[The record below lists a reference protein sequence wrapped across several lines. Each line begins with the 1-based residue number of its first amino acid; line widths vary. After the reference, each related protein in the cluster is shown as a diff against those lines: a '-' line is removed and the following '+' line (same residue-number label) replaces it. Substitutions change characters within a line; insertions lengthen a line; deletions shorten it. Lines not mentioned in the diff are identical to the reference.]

1 MLPRSYSEFYIDG
14 RWTPTDSTETFTVIS
29 PSTGE
34 VIGEVPSATRADID
48 AAVEAARH
56 AFYETD
62 WASRPVEERAA
73 LCEALATR
81 LYESKDELAELLVD
95 ELGCTRML
103 ADVYQAT
110 APTLHWN
117 YNAEVGRNYPFQEV
131 RTADLGPLAGGSA
144 GGMIMPYQTQAL
156 VVKEPVG
163 VVATMVAYNFSMP
176 GTSQKV
182 APAIIA
188 GCTVVVKVPEPN
200 PLAVFAL
207 AQMVHDVGFPPGV
220 INIVAAGA
228 EQSAY
233 LVSHPDVDMVSFT
246 GSTTVGSHIGR
257 ECGSL
262 IRPVV
267 LELGGKSAAIVLD
280 DADLDTTVP
289 TLLGVSVIPSSGQSC
304 VCQSRFLVSEARH
317 DELVERLVA
326 ALADVKVG
334 DPHDLANDM
343 GPVITEAH
351 RERILGMI
359 RRAVDQGATVAF
371 GGGIPE
377 GLDKGWYVEPT
388 LLTGVTPDMEIA
400 QEEVFGP
407 VVAVISYKDEADA
420 IRIAN
425 DSRYGL
431 AGSVYTSD
439 VERGFAIARKVR
451 TGTFS
456 VNSFSADFNSPFGGF
471 KESGIGRQHGVA
483 GLEGYLIPKSISV
496 DPSMTIPES
505 IVQQADVVTFFGVKK
520 GA

>member
-1 MLPRSYSEFYIDG
+1 MLPRSYSEFYING
-14 RWTPTDSTETFTVIS
+14 QWRPTESTEKFTVVS

-34 VIGEVPSATRADID
+34 QIGEVPRATRADID

-62 WASRPVEERAA
+62 WATRPVEERAA

-81 LYESKDELAELLVD
+81 LFEVKDEMAELLVD

-103 ADVYQAT
+103 ADVYQAV

-131 RTADLGPLAGGSA
+131 RKADLGPLAGGSA
-144 GGMIMPYQTQAL
+144 GGMIMPYETQAL

-163 VVATMVAYNFSMP
+163 VVATMVAYNFTMP

-182 APAIIA
+182 APAIVA
-188 GCTVVVKVPEPN
+188 GCTVVIKVPEPN
-200 PLAVFAL
+200 PLAIFAL
-207 AQMVHDVGFPPGV
+207 GRLIDEVGFPPGV
-220 INIVAAGA
+220 INVVAAGA
-228 EQSAY
+228 DESAY

-326 ALADVKVG
+326 GMAEIKVG
-334 DPHDLANDM
+334 DPHAEDTAM
-343 GPVITEAH
+343 GPLITQAH
-351 RERILGMI
+351 RENVLGI
-359 RRAVDQGATVAF
+359 ISRAVEQGAKIAF

-377 GLDKGWYVEPT
+377 GADKGWYVEPT
-388 LLTGVTPDMEIA
+388 LLVDVTPDMEIA

-407 VVAVISYKDEADA
+407 VVAVLKYNDEDDA
-420 IRIAN
+420 VRIAN

-431 AGSVYTSD
+431 AGSVYTTD
-439 VERGFAIARKVR
+439 VERGFSLARRVR

-471 KESGIGRQHGVA
+471 KESGVGREHGVA
-483 GLEGYLIPKSISV
+483 GLEGYLIPKTISV
-496 DPSMTIPES
+496 DPSMSIPDSVVE
-505 IVQQADVVTFFGVKK
+505 QADMVTTGVRK

>member
-1 MLPRSYSEFYIDG
+1 MLPRSYEQFYIG
-14 RWTPTDSTETFTVIS
+14 GGWRPTDATDKFSVVS

-34 VIGEVPSATRADID
+34 KIGEVPSATRADVD

-73 LCEALATR
+73 LCEALAQK
-81 LYESKDELAELLVD
+81 LYESKDDMAELLVD
-95 ELGCTRML
+95 ELGCTRQL

-117 YNAEVGRNYPFQEV
+117 YNAEVGRNFPFEEV
-131 RTADLGPLAGGSA
+131 RTADLGPLAGGAA

-182 APAIIA
+182 APAIVA

-207 AQMVHDVGFPPGV
+207 AQMIHDVGFPPGV
-220 INIVAAGA
+220 INVVAAGP
-228 EQSAY
+228 ESSAH

-246 GSTTVGSHIGR
+246 GSTAVGAKIAR
-257 ECGSL
+257 ACGER
-262 IRPVV
+262 IRPNV

-280 DADLDTTVP
+280 DADFETTVP

-317 DELVERLVA
+317 DELVEKLVA
-326 ALADVKVG
+326 AMGEITVG
-334 DPHDLANDM
+334 DPHDPGVAM
-343 GPVITEAH
+343 GPVITEEH
-351 RERILGMI
+351 RDRVLGMI
-359 RRAVDQGATVAF
+359 ERAVEQGATVAF
-371 GGGIPE
+371 GGGVPD
-377 GLDKGWYVEPT
+377 GQDKGWFVEPT

-407 VVAVISYKDEADA
+407 VVAVLSYSDEADA

-431 AGSVYTSD
+431 AGSVYTTD
-439 VERGFAIARKVR
+439 VERGFRIGRRIR

-456 VNSFSADFNSPFGGF
+456 VNSYSADFNSPFGGF
-471 KESGIGRQHGVA
+471 KDSGIGREHGVA

-496 DPSMTIPES
+496 DPTMSIPDS
-505 IVQQADVVTFFGVKK
+505 IVSGADVVTAGARK

>member
-1 MLPRSYSEFYIDG
+1 MLPRSYDSFYIG
-14 RWTPTDSTETFTVIS
+14 GGWHPSESADSFTVIS

-34 VIGEVPSATRADID
+34 KIGKVPSATLGDID

-62 WASRPVEERAA
+62 WAGRPVEERAA
-73 LCEALATR
+73 LCEALAAR
-81 LYESKDELAELLVD
+81 LYEAKDDLAELLVD

-103 ADVYQAT
+103 ADVYQAV

-117 YNAEVGRNYPFQEV
+117 YNAEIGRTYPFSEV
-131 RTADLGPLAGGSA
+131 RTSDLGPLAGGSA
-144 GGMIMPYQTQAL
+144 GGMIMPYETQAL

-163 VVATMVAYNFSMP
+163 VVATLVAYNFPLP

-188 GCTVVVKVPEPN
+188 GCTVVIKVPEPD
-200 PLAVFAL
+200 PLAIFAL
-207 AQMVHDVGFPPGV
+207 AQMADEVGFPPGV
-220 INIVAAGA
+220 INVVAAGPEA
-228 EQSAY
+228 SAH

-246 GSTTVGSHIGR
+246 GSTAIGSRIGR
-257 ECGSL
+257 ECGAL

-280 DADLDTTVP
+280 DADFETTVP

-304 VCQSRFLVSEARH
+304 VCQSRFLVSRNRH
-317 DELVERLVA
+317 DELVEKLVSA
-326 ALADVKVG
+326 MADITVG
-334 DPHDLANDM
+334 DPHDPAVQM

-359 RRAVDQGATVAF
+359 ERAVEQGATVAF
-371 GGGIPE
+371 GGGVPE
-377 GLDKGWYVEPT
+377 GLDKGWFLEPT
-388 LLTGVTPDMEIA
+388 LITGVTPDMEIA

-407 VVAVISYKDEADA
+407 VVAVIAYEDEEDA

-439 VERGFAIARKVR
+439 VEHGFAIARRVR

-456 VNSFSADFNSPFGGF
+456 VNSYAADFNSPFGGF
-471 KESGIGRQHGVA
+471 KESGIGREHGVA

-496 DPSMTIPES
+496 DPTLSIPES
-505 IVQQADVVTFFGVKK
+505 VRAAADVITEGPRK

>member
-14 RWTPTDSTETFTVIS
+14 QWRSTDSTEKFTVVS

-34 VIGEVPSATRADID
+34 PIGDVPRATRGDID
-48 AAVEAARH
+48 AAVEAARR

-62 WASRPVEERAA
+62 WATRPVEERAA

-81 LYESKDELAELLVD
+81 LYEVKDEMAELLVD

-103 ADVYQAT
+103 ADVYQAV

-144 GGMIMPYQTQAL
+144 GGMIMPYETQAL

-163 VVATMVAYNFSMP
+163 VVATMVAYNFTMP

-182 APAIIA
+182 APAIVA
-188 GCTVVVKVPEPN
+188 GCTVVIKVPEPD
-200 PLAVFAL
+200 PLAIFAL
-207 AQMVHDVGFPPGV
+207 GKLVDEVGFPPGV
-220 INIVAAGA
+220 INIVAAGP
-228 EQSAY
+228 EESAY

-317 DELVERLVA
+317 DDLVDRLVTA
-326 ALADVKVG
+326 MADIKVG
-334 DPHDLANDM
+334 DPHDPDVDM
-343 GPVITEAH
+343 GPLITETH
-351 RERILGMI
+351 RERVLGMI
-359 RRAVDQGATVAF
+359 RRAVEQGATVAF
-371 GGGIPE
+371 GGGVPE

-407 VVAVISYKDEADA
+407 VVAVVAYKDEQDA

-431 AGSVYTSD
+431 AGSVYTTD
-439 VERGFAIARKVR
+439 VERGFAIARKIR

-471 KESGIGRQHGVA
+471 KQSGIGREHGVA
-483 GLEGYLIPKSISV
+483 GLEGYLIPKTISV

-505 IVQQADVVTFFGVKK
+505 VVEQADVVTTGVRK

>member
-1 MLPRSYSEFYIDG
+1 MSLVIVTTGAAGVTVLPG
-14 RWTPTDSTETFTVIS
+14 PGATV
-29 PSTGE
+29 G
-34 VIGEVPSATRADID
+34 D
-48 AAVEAARH
+48 
-56 AFYETD
+56 
-62 WASRPVEERAA
+62 
-73 LCEALATR
+73 
-81 LYESKDELAELLVD
+81 
-95 ELGCTRML
+95 
-103 ADVYQAT
+103 
-110 APTLHWN
+110 
-117 YNAEVGRNYPFQEV
+117 
-131 RTADLGPLAGGSA
+131 
-144 GGMIMPYQTQAL
+144 AL
-156 VVKEPVG
+156 VADPR
-163 VVATMVAYNFSMP
+163 
-176 GTSQKV
+176 
-182 APAIIA
+182 
-188 GCTVVVKVPEPN
+188 
-200 PLAVFAL
+200 
-207 AQMVHDVGFPPGV
+207 
-220 INIVAAGA
+220 
-228 EQSAY
+228 
-233 LVSHPDVDMVSFT
+233 VDKISFT
-246 GSTTVGSHIGR
+246 GDSSTGSHLLRTLSPNITR
-257 ECGSL
+257 IS
-262 IRPVV
+262 
-267 LELGGKSAAIVLD
+267 LELGGKSAAIVFD

-471 KESGIGRQHGVA
+471 KESGIGREHGVA

-496 DPSMTIPES
+496 DPSTTIPES

>member
-14 RWTPTDSTETFTVIS
+14 QWRPTESTEKFTVVS

-34 VIGEVPSATRADID
+34 PIGEVPRATRADID
-48 AAVEAARH
+48 AAVEAARR

-62 WASRPVEERAA
+62 WASRPVEDRAA

-81 LYESKDELAELLVD
+81 LYEVKDEMAELLVD

-103 ADVYQAT
+103 ADVYQAV

-117 YNAEVGRNYPFQEV
+117 YNAEVGRTYPFEEV
-131 RTADLGPLAGGSA
+131 RKADLGPLAGGSA
-144 GGMIMPYQTQAL
+144 GGMIMPYETQAL

-163 VVATMVAYNFSMP
+163 VVATMVAYNFTMP

-182 APAIIA
+182 APAIVA

-200 PLAVFAL
+200 PLAIFAL
-207 AQMVHDVGFPPGV
+207 GKLIDEVGFPPGV

-228 EQSAY
+228 EESAY
-233 LVSHPDVDMVSFT
+233 MVSHPDVDMVSFT
-246 GSTTVGSHIGR
+246 GSTNVGSHIGR

-267 LELGGKSAAIVLD
+267 LELGGKSAAIILD
-280 DADLDTTVP
+280 DADFDTTVP

-304 VCQSRFLVSEARH
+304 VCQSRFLVSEERH
-317 DELVERLVA
+317 DELVGRLVTA
-326 ALADVKVG
+326 MADIKVG
-334 DPHDLANDM
+334 DPHAEGTDM
-343 GPVITEAH
+343 GPLITEAH
-351 RERILGMI
+351 RKNVLGMI
-359 RRAVDQGATVAF
+359 ERAVEQGAKVAF
-371 GGGIPE
+371 GGGVPE
-377 GLDKGWYVEPT
+377 GMDKGWYVEPT
-388 LLTGVTPDMEIA
+388 LLVDVTPDMEIA

-407 VVAVISYKDEADA
+407 VVAVLKYTDEDDA

-431 AGSVYTSD
+431 AGSVYTTD
-439 VERGFAIARKVR
+439 VERGFRLARKVR

-471 KESGIGRQHGVA
+471 KESGIGREHGVA
-483 GLEGYLIPKSISV
+483 GLEGYLIPKTISV
-496 DPSMTIPES
+496 DPSMSIPES
-505 IVQQADVVTFFGVKK
+505 VVEQADMVTTGARK

>member
-1 MLPRSYSEFYIDG
+1 MLPRSYNEFYIDG
-14 RWTPTDSTETFTVIS
+14 KWRPTASTEKFTVVS

-34 VIGEVPSATRADID
+34 PIGEVPRATRDDID
-48 AAVEAARH
+48 AAVEAARR

-81 LYESKDELAELLVD
+81 LYEVKDEMAELLVD

-103 ADVYQAT
+103 ADVYQAV

-131 RTADLGPLAGGSA
+131 RKADLGPLAGGSA
-144 GGMIMPYQTQAL
+144 GGMIMPYETQAL

-163 VVATMVAYNFSMP
+163 VVATMVAYNFTMP

-182 APAIIA
+182 APAIVA
-188 GCTVVVKVPEPN
+188 GCTVVVKVPEPD

-207 AQMVHDVGFPPGV
+207 GNLIDEVGFPPGV
-220 INIVAAGA
+220 INIVAAGP
-228 EQSAY
+228 EESAY

-246 GSTTVGSHIGR
+246 GSTSVGSQIGR

-289 TLLGVSVIPSSGQSC
+289 ILLGVSVIPSSGQSC

-317 DELVERLVA
+317 DELVDRLVA
-326 ALADVKVG
+326 AMADIKVG
-334 DPHDLANDM
+334 DPHSEDTDM
-343 GPVITEAH
+343 GPLITESH
-351 RERILGMI
+351 RENVLAMI
-359 RRAVDQGATVAF
+359 RRAVEQGAKVAF

-377 GLDKGWYVEPT
+377 GADKGWYVEPT
-388 LLTGVTPDMEIA
+388 LLIDVTPDMEIA

-407 VVAVISYKDEADA
+407 VVAVLKYTDEEDA

-439 VERGFAIARKVR
+439 VERGFRLARKVR

-471 KESGIGRQHGVA
+471 KESGIGREHGVA
-483 GLEGYLIPKSISV
+483 GLEGYLIPKTISV
-496 DPSMTIPES
+496 DPSLSIPES
-505 IVQQADVVTFFGVKK
+505 VVEQADVVTTGVRR

>member
-14 RWTPTDSTETFTVIS
+14 QWRPTESSEKFTVIS

-34 VIGEVPSATRADID
+34 AIGEVPRATRGDVD
-48 AAVEAARH
+48 AAVEAARA

-81 LYESKDELAELLVD
+81 LYEVKDEMAELLVD

-103 ADVYQAT
+103 ADVYQAV

-117 YNAEVGRNYPFQEV
+117 YNAEIGRTYPFQEV
-131 RTADLGPLAGGSA
+131 RKADLGPLAGGSA
-144 GGMIMPYQTQAL
+144 GGMIMPYETQAL

-163 VVATMVAYNFSMP
+163 VVATMVAYNFTMP

-182 APAIIA
+182 APAIVA
-188 GCTVVVKVPEPN
+188 GCTVVIKVPEPD
-200 PLAVFAL
+200 PLAIFAL
-207 AQMVHDVGFPPGV
+207 GQLIDEVGFPPGV
-220 INIVAAGA
+220 INIIAAGP
-228 EQSAY
+228 EESAY

-246 GSTTVGSHIGR
+246 GSTNVGSHIGR
-257 ECGSL
+257 ECGAL

-280 DADLDTTVP
+280 DADFDTTVP

-317 DELVERLVA
+317 DDLVERLVTA
-326 ALADVKVG
+326 MADIKVG
-334 DPHDLANDM
+334 DPHAADTDM
-343 GPVITEAH
+343 GPLITEAH
-351 RERILGMI
+351 RERVLGMI
-359 RRAVDQGATVAF
+359 NRAVEQGAKVAF

-377 GLDKGWYVEPT
+377 GMDKGWYVEPT
-388 LLTGVTPDMEIA
+388 LLVDVTPDMEIA

-407 VVAVISYKDEADA
+407 VVAVIKYTDEADA

-431 AGSVYTSD
+431 AGSVYTTD
-439 VERGFAIARKVR
+439 VERGFALARKVR

-471 KESGIGRQHGVA
+471 KESGIGREHGVA
-483 GLEGYLIPKSISV
+483 GLDGYLIPKTISV
-496 DPSMTIPES
+496 DPSMSIPDSVVE
-505 IVQQADVVTFFGVKK
+505 QADVVTTGARK